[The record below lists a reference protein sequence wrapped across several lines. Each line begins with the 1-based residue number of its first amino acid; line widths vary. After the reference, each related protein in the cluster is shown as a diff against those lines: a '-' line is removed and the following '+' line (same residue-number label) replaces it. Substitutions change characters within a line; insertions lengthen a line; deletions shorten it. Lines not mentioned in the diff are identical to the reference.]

1 MKDAKPPEQ
10 SGREALQAR
19 DERALVD
26 RLVSRDQAALGELHD
41 RYARVVYAMALKIS
55 GSPGEAED
63 VTIDTFWQ
71 VWQQANRYDPVRG
84 SVGAWICTIARS
96 RALDRLRT
104 QRRSPLIATDEP
116 PERVDL
122 TIDEDPEQD
131 VFLAER
137 SAIVRSALGELSDS
151 QREAIEL
158 AFYHGL
164 SHAEIADRLNEP
176 LGTIKTRIRLG
187 LSKMRDRM
195 AAHLKSVRA

>member
-1 MKDAKPPEQ
+1 VKDAKPPEQ

-116 PERVDL
+116 PERADL

-137 SAIVRSALGELSDS
+137 SAIVRSALRELSDS

>member
-1 MKDAKPPEQ
+1 VKDAKAPEQ

-19 DERALVD
+19 DDRGLVD
-26 RLVSRDQAALGELHD
+26 RLASRDQAALAELHD

-55 GSPGEAED
+55 GSPAEAED
-63 VTIDTFWQ
+63 VAIDTFWQ
-71 VWQQANRYDPVRG
+71 VWQQANRYDPKRG
-84 SVGAWICTIARS
+84 SVAAWICTIARS

-104 QRRSPLIATDEP
+104 QRRSPLVATDEP

-122 TIDEDPEQD
+122 RVDEGAEQD

-137 SAIVRSALGELSDS
+137 SAIVRSALGELSDP

-187 LSKMRDRM
+187 LLKMRDRM
-195 AAHLKSVRA
+195 AGHLKSVTT

>member
-1 MKDAKPPEQ
+1 VKDAKPPEQ
-10 SGREALQAR
+10 SGREAR
-19 DERALVD
+19 DERGILD
-26 RLVSRDQAALGELHD
+26 RLVSRDQAALSELHD
-41 RYARVVYAMALKIS
+41 RYARVVYALALKITA
-55 GSPGEAED
+55 SPGEAED

-71 VWQQANRYDPVRG
+71 IWQQASRYDALRG

-104 QRRSPLIATDEP
+104 QRRSPLVGAAEP
-116 PERVDL
+116 TERAELKV
-122 TIDEDPEQD
+122 DEDPEQD

-164 SHAEIADRLNEP
+164 SHAEIAERLSEP
-176 LGTIKTRIRLG
+176 LGTVKTRIRLG
-187 LSKMRDRM
+187 LAKMRDRM
-195 AAHLKSVRA
+195 AAHLKSVSLTGR

>member
-1 MKDAKPPEQ
+1 MKDVKPPEQ

-26 RLVSRDQAALGELHD
+26 RLVSRDQTALGELHD
-41 RYARVVYAMALKIS
+41 RYARVVYGMALKIS

-122 TIDEDPEQD
+122 KVDEDPEQD

-187 LSKMRDRM
+187 LSKMRERM

>member
-1 MKDAKPPEQ
+1 VKDAKPPEQ

-19 DERALVD
+19 DERDLVD
-26 RLVSRDQAALGELHD
+26 RVVSRDQAALGELHD

-71 VWQQANRYDPVRG
+71 VWQQANRYDAVRG

-104 QRRSPLIATDEP
+104 QRRSPLVATDEP

-122 TIDEDPEQD
+122 RVDEDPEQD
-131 VFLAER
+131 LFLAER

>member
-116 PERVDL
+116 PERADL

>member
-1 MKDAKPPEQ
+1 VKDAKPPEQ

-19 DERALVD
+19 DERGVVD
-26 RLVSRDQAALGELHD
+26 RLVARDQAALGELHD
-41 RYARVVYAMALKIS
+41 RYARVVYALALKIS
-55 GSPGEAED
+55 GSPVEAED

-84 SVGAWICTIARS
+84 SVASWICTIARS

-104 QRRSPLIATDEP
+104 QRRSPLIGTDEP
-116 PERVDL
+116 LERVEL
-122 TIDEDPEQD
+122 KVDEDPEHD
-131 VFLAER
+131 VLLAER
-137 SAIVRSALGELSDS
+137 SAIVRSALSELSDS

-164 SHAEIADRLNEP
+164 SHAEIADRLKEP
-176 LGTIKTRIRLG
+176 LGTVKTRIRLG
-187 LSKMRDRM
+187 LAKMRDRM

>member
-1 MKDAKPPEQ
+1 VKDAKPPEQ

-116 PERVDL
+116 TERVDL
-122 TIDEDPEQD
+122 KVDEDPEQD

-137 SAIVRSALGELSDS
+137 SAIVRSALGELSDT

>member
-19 DERALVD
+19 DERVLVD

-55 GSPGEAED
+55 GSPGDAED

-195 AAHLKSVRA
+195 AAHLKSVIA

>member
-19 DERALVD
+19 DERDLVD
-26 RLVSRDQAALGELHD
+26 RLVSRDQTALGELHD
-41 RYARVVYAMALKIS
+41 RFARVVYAMALKIS

-116 PERVDL
+116 PERADL

>member
-1 MKDAKPPEQ
+1 VKDAKPPEQ

-19 DERALVD
+19 DERVLVD

-55 GSPGEAED
+55 GSPGDAED

-195 AAHLKSVRA
+195 AAHLKSVIA